1 MQNVDKKLRYRSF
14 LKYFTSNSV
23 HTVLHHEQN
32 VNIAW
37 KLWIPS
43 VKSVNIVKLRNNNF
57 PNCNGVE
64 MLTLSW
70 ELKSMHYA
78 KH

>member
-1 MQNVDKKLRYRSF
+1 M
-14 LKYFTSNSV
+14 
-23 HTVLHHEQN
+23 
-32 VNIAW
+32 
-37 KLWIPS
+37 
-43 VKSVNIVKLRNNNF
+43 KSVNIVKLRNNNF